1 VPNSILD
8 VWQQAAVVA
17 VLLIV
22 IYTGHKGWWY
32 WSPGVRA
39 LTTELARERDDWRMI
54 AVTLMRKEGIE
65 LPPGFEEPQ
74 SVALPGE
81 EGRRR
86 LQRADRST

>member
-1 VPNSILD
+1 
-8 VWQQAAVVA
+8 
-17 VLLIV
+17 
-22 IYTGHKGWWY
+22 
-32 WSPGVRA
+32 